1 MAAVYID
8 GEWFGKDDAKI
19 SVYDHGLLYGDGLF
33 EGIRIYNG
41 KIFKLEEH
49 IDRLFQGA
57 GVLLLEVP
65 LSREET
71 VDMLAEGVRRFTE
84 QAGLKDGYIRL
95 IVTRGKGD
103 FGIDPEKC
111 EKASVISIFDTIQL
125 YPREYYD
132 KGIAV
137 ITASTRR
144 LESSVFDPRVKS
156 LNYLNNIFAKQE
168 AKLAGCM
175 EAVLLNR
182 EGYVT
187 ECTAD
192 NIFIVTDGVLK
203 TPAPHLGIL
212 EGITR
217 RTVLDLAREVSRPAA
232 PKTAAP
238 AHPKSGP
245 GDGTGEAATALG
257 SPEGGGGGKAAGA
270 VPKTGA
276 VAGANEAGGT
286 SGVKAPAAATGIPA
300 EETVLTRFDLYTAD
314 ECFIT
319 GSGAELMPVV
329 SVDGRIIGGGR
340 PGPVTKELTEAFRRL
355 VG

>member
-1 MAAVYID
+1 MAVVYID
-8 GEWFGKDDAKI
+8 GGWFGKDDAKI

-33 EGIRIYNG
+33 EGIRIYKG

-65 LSREET
+65 LTRAET
-71 VDMLAEGVRRFTE
+71 ADVLAEGVRRFTE
-84 QAGLKDGYIRL
+84 QSGGKDGYIRL

-103 FGIDPEKC
+103 LGIDPAKC
-111 EKASVISIFDTIQL
+111 EKASVIAIFDTIQL

-192 NIFIVTDGVLK
+192 NIFIVKNGVLK
-203 TPAPHLGIL
+203 TPAAYLGIL

-217 RTVLDLAREVSRPAA
+217 RTVLELARGA
-232 PKTAAP
+232 
-238 AHPKSGP
+238 
-245 GDGTGEAATALG
+245 GTPTEEA
-257 SPEGGGGGKAAGA
+257 
-270 VPKTGA
+270 
-276 VAGANEAGGT
+276 
-286 SGVKAPAAATGIPA
+286 
-300 EETVLTRFDLYTAD
+300 VLTRFDLYTAD

-329 SVDGRIIGGGR
+329 SVDGRTIGGGL
-340 PGPVTKELTEAFRRL
+340 PGPVAKQLTEAFRRL
-355 VG
+355 IDL

>member
-84 QAGLKDGYIRL
+84 QTGLKDGYIRL

-103 FGIDPEKC
+103 LGIDPEKC
-111 EKASVISIFDTIQL
+111 SKASVISIFDTIQL

-144 LESSVFDPRVKS
+144 IESSVFDPRVKS

-203 TPAPHLGIL
+203 TPAPYLGIL

-217 RTVLDLAREVSRPAA
+217 RTVLELAREIS
-232 PKTAAP
+232 AP

-245 GDGTGEAATALG
+245 GDGTEEA
-257 SPEGGGGGKAAGA
+257 A
-270 VPKTGA
+270 VPKT
-276 VAGANEAGGT
+276 
-286 SGVKAPAAATGIPA
+286 AAAASGIPT
-300 EETVLTRFDLYTAD
+300 EEAVLTRFDLYTAD

-340 PGPVTKELTEAFRRL
+340 PGPVTKELAEAFRRL